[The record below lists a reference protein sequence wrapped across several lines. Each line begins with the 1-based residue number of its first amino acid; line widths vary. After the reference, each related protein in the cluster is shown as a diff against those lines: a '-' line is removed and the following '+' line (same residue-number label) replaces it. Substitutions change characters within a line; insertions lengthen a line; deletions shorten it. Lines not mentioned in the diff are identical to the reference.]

1 MASSRVSSSHV
12 PPEMLLEEKRRQRK
26 NIMVMLSLGLLIIIA
41 FVVSMNTG
49 YIRLSPLDT
58 IRTLFG
64 GGSVKEELILFE
76 FRLPRI
82 VISVLIG
89 AGLAV
94 SGSIMQGIS
103 RNALAD
109 PGILGINA
117 GAGLVVLIYIAY
129 FPTTGIGSIFMLPV
143 LAWIGAGLTAAL
155 IFSLSYKRH
164 KGLLPTRLLLTGV
177 AVAAGISAATIVITL
192 RINPDK
198 YQFVATWMAGS
209 IWGTNWKFV
218 LALLPFIIILLP
230 FVFYKARTMNVL
242 NLGETTAIG
251 LGTQVSRE
259 QVILLAAAV
268 GVAGSCVAVSGG
280 IGFVG
285 LIGPHVARRL
295 VGPKHQMLLPASALT
310 GSLMVIIADMLG
322 RLIMQPAEIPA
333 GIIVAII
340 GAPYFLYL
348 LAHSRT

>member
-1 MASSRVSSSHV
+1 MLQPSKMS
-12 PPEMLLEEKRRQRK
+12 PEDWRKQKRD
-26 NIMVMLSLGLLIIIA
+26 ITVMISLGLLIVMA
-41 FVVSMNTG
+41 FVLSMNSG
-49 YIRLSPLDT
+49 FIRLSPLDT
-58 IRTLFG
+58 LRTLFG
-64 GGSVKEELILFE
+64 GGTAKEELILFD

-94 SGSIMQGIS
+94 SGCIMQGIS

-117 GAGLVVLIYIAY
+117 GAGLVVLLFVAFY
-129 FPTTGIGSIFMLPV
+129 PTTGAAPVFMLPI

-164 KGLLPTRLLLTGV
+164 KGLLPTRLLLTGI
-177 AVAAGISAATIVITL
+177 AIAAGISAATIVLTL
-192 RINPDK
+192 RISPEK

-218 LALLPFIIILLP
+218 LALLPFIAILLP

-242 NLGETTAIG
+242 NLGESMAIG
-251 LGTQVSRE
+251 LGTRVSRE
-259 QVILLAAAV
+259 QIVLLAAAV
-268 GVAGSCVAVSGG
+268 GLAGSCVAVSGG

-295 VGPKHQMLLPASALT
+295 VGPKHQALLPTSALT
-310 GSLMVIIADMLG
+310 GSLMVIVADMLG
-322 RLIMQPAEIPA
+322 RLILQPSEIPV

-348 LAHSRT
+348 LARSSS

>member
-1 MASSRVSSSHV
+1 MRQLSGRT
-12 PPEMLLEEKRRQRK
+12 PEEKRKQRK
-26 NIMVMLSLGLLIIIA
+26 GIIVMLVLGLLIIIA
-41 FVVSMNTG
+41 FIISMNTG
-49 YIRLSPLDT
+49 FIRLSPLDT
-58 IRTLFG
+58 LRTLFG
-64 GGSVKEELILFE
+64 GGTAKEDLILFE

-94 SGSIMQGIS
+94 SGCILQGMS

-117 GAGLVVLIYIAY
+117 GAGLVVLLFVAY
-129 FPTTGIGSIFMLPV
+129 YPTPGAAPVFILPV

-164 KGLLPTRLLLTGV
+164 RGLLPTRLLLTGI
-177 AVAAGISAATIVITL
+177 AVAAGISAVTIVITL
-192 RINPDK
+192 RISPEQ

-218 LALLPFIIILLP
+218 LALLPFIVILLP
-230 FVFYKARTMNVL
+230 FVFFKARTMNVL
-242 NLGETTAIG
+242 NLGEMTATG
-251 LGTQVSRE
+251 LGARVSKE

-268 GVAGSCVAVSGG
+268 GLAGSCVAVSGG

-285 LIGPHVARRL
+285 LIGPHAARRL
-295 VGPKHQMLLPASALT
+295 VGSKHQALLPASALM
-310 GSLMVIIADMLG
+310 GSLMVIVADMLG
-322 RLIMQPAEIPA
+322 RLILQPSEIPA

-348 LAHSRT
+348 LARSRA